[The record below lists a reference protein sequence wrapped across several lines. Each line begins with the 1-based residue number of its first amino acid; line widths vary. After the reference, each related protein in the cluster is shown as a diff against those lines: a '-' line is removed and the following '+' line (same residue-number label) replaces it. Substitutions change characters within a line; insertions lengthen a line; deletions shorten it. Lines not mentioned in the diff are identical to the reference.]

1 MKRKEVTYTM
11 LHQVTGAYAAMY
23 NGKDYWYDYIRPS
36 TKSRALAGKQ
46 ELRALI
52 IAPLSKKMAKKT
64 SLDG

>member
-1 MKRKEVTYTM
+1 
-11 LHQVTGAYAAMY
+11 MY